1 MRPPYNHRNLKYASE
16 NRLKMTKG
24 EAILWKTLQNRR
36 FSGYKFSRQ
45 IAILDYIVDF
55 YCQELKLAIE
65 VDGESHGS
73 KGEYDSRREEDLLKA
88 GIRILRIK
96 EGEVVFKL
104 KSVKERIS
112 LTIGF
117 ILEADGIANPS
128 TTF

>member
-45 IAILDYIVDF
+45 IAILNYIVDF
-55 YCQELKLAIE
+55 YCPELKLAIE

-73 KGEYDSRREEDLLKA
+73 KGEYDSQREADLLKT
-88 GIRILRIK
+88 GVQVLRIK

-104 KSVKERIS
+104 QWVKERIS
-112 LTIGF
+112 MTIEH
-117 ILEADGIANPS
+117 ILDANG
-128 TTF
+128 